1 MSKEIFRDIG
11 RYGAIGMEM
20 VVCVLV
26 GLAIGYL
33 LEKKI
38 TSARPWATLVFTL
51 LGFLAGIK
59 RLLALNNK
67 TGGLGGGN
75 KRD

>member
-1 MSKEIFRDIG
+1 MPKEIFRDLG

-20 VVCVLV
+20 VACVLV
-26 GLAIGYL
+26 GLAIGYF

-38 TSARPWATLVFTL
+38 TSARPWATLIFTL
-51 LGFLAGIK
+51 LGFLAGFR
-59 RLLALNNK
+59 RLLALNKNSR
-67 TGGLGGGN
+67 GLGGGN